1 MTATN
6 QGAFN
11 AIGCVVQTAPGR
23 VAQVRAALAALPG
36 VDIHAEA
43 EDGRL
48 VITVLDTDDGLAIDQ
63 LAAMNRMP
71 GVVSTM
77 LAYHEI
83 DDAGAAG
90 QPPPLN
96 CSAERA

>member
-1 MTATN
+1 MTAAPRDSLN
-6 QGAFN
+6 V
-11 AIGCVVQTAPGR
+11 IGCVVQTAPGR
-23 VAQVRAALAALPG
+23 TASVREALGLLPG

-48 VITVLDTDDGLAIDQ
+48 VITVLDTGAGLAIDQ

-90 QPPPLN
+90 DAPPLN